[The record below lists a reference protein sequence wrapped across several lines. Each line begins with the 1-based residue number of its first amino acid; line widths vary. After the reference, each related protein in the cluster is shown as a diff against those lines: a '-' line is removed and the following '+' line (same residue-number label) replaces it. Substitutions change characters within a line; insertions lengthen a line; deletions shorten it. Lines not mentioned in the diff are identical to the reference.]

1 MFNFKLEFIV
11 EDIKIIVLTAFFLE
25 DLYKIS
31 YQGDFNRYNNY
42 LMS

>member
-1 MFNFKLEFIV
+1 MLKFNLELIV
-11 EDIKIIVLTAFFLE
+11 ENIKGIVLTAFFLE

-31 YQGDFNRYNNY
+31 YQGDFDIYNNY